1 MSRYDMIKGII
12 PPIITPMNED
22 ESFNEAE
29 FRNQIERQIE
39 GGVHGIFCYGTNGE
53 CYALNTQEKE
63 KILKVAVDQIK
74 GRVPVYAGTGCI
86 TTKETVEMSKR
97 AEALGADILSVI
109 TPYFAAVSQDELYEH
124 YKTVAEAVKIPI
136 VLYNIPARTGCSIA
150 PETVAKLAE
159 IDNIVGAKD
168 SSGNWDNL
176 KAYIE
181 LTRDKDFAVIS
192 GNDSLILSALKEGG
206 VGGIAGCANVYP
218 HNMVAI
224 YEKFKA
230 GDLEGAQAAQ
240 DAIASFRACFKYG
253 NPNTIVKTA
262 VGLLGYPVGKCR
274 KPFYSIQGLFQ
285 WCLYRKKRNVSQH
298 IIDLVDGLEET
309 YYIADV
315 LPKPKEFQNKAYCY
329 ALKKAC
335 KSMNDEIGKITE
347 EKQDYQEYVESFVH
361 EIKIPIGALSLTFDN
376 TKNYTLKKETDKIF
390 QLVEQMLYYARSEN
404 TEKDYFVKQ
413 LQLDEVIHNVI
424 LKFRHSLME
433 RKAIINIHDIE
444 NVIYTDEKWL
454 TFILSQIVQN
464 AIKYFDKQ
472 ENKLTIYSQD
482 NGTNILLVI
491 EDNGCGIKASDLSRV
506 FEKGFTGS
514 NRNKANATGMGLYL
528 SKKLCDRLGLKL
540 DIASTEKEYTRLTIT
555 FPKGT
560 VHNFSE

>member
-1 MSRYDMIKGII
+1 MSRYDMIKGLI

-274 KPFYSIQGLFQ
+274 KPFYSMSEEGVAALKAV
-285 WCLYRKKRNVSQH
+285 LEENKRN
-298 IIDLVDGLEET
+298 G
-309 YYIADV
+309 
-315 LPKPKEFQNKAYCY
+315 
-329 ALKKAC
+329 
-335 KSMNDEIGKITE
+335 MN
-347 EKQDYQEYVESFVH
+347 
-361 EIKIPIGALSLTFDN
+361 
-376 TKNYTLKKETDKIF
+376 
-390 QLVEQMLYYARSEN
+390 
-404 TEKDYFVKQ
+404 
-413 LQLDEVIHNVI
+413 
-424 LKFRHSLME
+424 
-433 RKAIINIHDIE
+433 
-444 NVIYTDEKWL
+444 
-454 TFILSQIVQN
+454 
-464 AIKYFDKQ
+464 
-472 ENKLTIYSQD
+472 
-482 NGTNILLVI
+482 
-491 EDNGCGIKASDLSRV
+491 
-506 FEKGFTGS
+506 
-514 NRNKANATGMGLYL
+514 
-528 SKKLCDRLGLKL
+528 
-540 DIASTEKEYTRLTIT
+540 
-555 FPKGT
+555 
-560 VHNFSE
+560 